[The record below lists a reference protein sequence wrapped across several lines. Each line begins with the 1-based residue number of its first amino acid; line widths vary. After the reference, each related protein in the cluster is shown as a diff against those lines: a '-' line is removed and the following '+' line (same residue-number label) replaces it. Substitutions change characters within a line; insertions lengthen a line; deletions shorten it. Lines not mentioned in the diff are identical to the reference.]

1 MSIFSKL
8 KASKKAA
15 KEHKAA
21 EKQKDPETAVVI
33 PYKHTP
39 THAAV
44 DALSGAPSSWSRDDR
59 SKIKAQH
66 KRRSEMVMSRT
77 PSSLSTMSY
86 MNPGAGSSSQVP
98 PLPRNSSYSS
108 FNPTWFD
115 KSDGVIDSRQNRY
128 RPHRGHSYHDSGL
141 GPSPLGSDGQSKGT
155 SSTQLEQA
163 SLSLTALQ
171 SQLDNRLTSSTEASP
186 VVSSG
191 NSTNSNNSSDNLE
204 IAGSKRPPVPESQ
217 ITRGENGKPQGT
229 VFAEQDIFDRLHT
242 STQRKLGEAPLHDT
256 PPGPKPRTPT
266 KAAPVAEVKQKKQR
280 WSLLGKKN
288 TAAVAS

>member
-15 KEHKAA
+15 KDHKAA
-21 EKQKDPETAVVI
+21 EKQKEPAAVV

-66 KRRSEMVMSRT
+66 KRRSEMVMTRT
-77 PSSLSTMSY
+77 PSSLSTISY
-86 MNPGAGSSSQVP
+86 MNSAAGPSSQAP
-98 PLPRNSSYSS
+98 PLPRNSSYNS

-115 KSDGVIDSRQNRY
+115 KMDGTNDTKQNRY
-128 RPHRGHSYHDSGL
+128 RPQRGHSYHDSGL
-141 GPSPLGSDGQSKGT
+141 GPSPLGSNIQSEGT
-155 SSTQLEQA
+155 SSTNLQQA
-163 SLSLTALQ
+163 SLSLTEFQA
-171 SQLDNRLTSSTEASP
+171 QLDNRLTSSVDASP

-191 NSTNSNNSSDNLE
+191 TSTNSNNSSDGLE
-204 IAGSKRPPVPESQ
+204 IAGPSTQRPAATGQPAKTE
-217 ITRGENGKPQGT
+217 IPQGT

-242 STQRKLGEAPLHDT
+242 STARKLGEAPLYDS

-266 KAAPVAEVKQKKQR
+266 KAAPVVEQKQKKQR

-288 TAAVAS
+288 TSAVSS

>member
-21 EKQKDPETAVVI
+21 EKQKEPETTI

-77 PSSLSTMSY
+77 PSSLSQMSY
-86 MNPGAGSSSQVP
+86 MNPGASSSVQAP
-98 PLPRNSSYSS
+98 PMPRNSSYSS

-115 KSDGVIDSRQNRY
+115 KSDGVTDSKQNRY

-141 GPSPLGSDGQSKGT
+141 GPNPLGSNGQSK
-155 SSTQLEQA
+155 
-163 SLSLTALQ
+163 
-171 SQLDNRLTSSTEASP
+171 EASP

-204 IAGSKRPPVPESQ
+204 IAGTKRPAVPESQ
-217 ITRGENGKPQGT
+217 ITRGESGKPQGT

-242 STQRKLGEAPLHDT
+242 STQRKLGEAPRHDT
-256 PPGPKPRTPT
+256 APGPQPRTLT
-266 KAAPVAEVKQKKQR
+266 KLAPVVEVKQKKQR
-280 WSLLGKKN
+280 WSLLGRKN

>member
-15 KEHKAA
+15 KDHKAA
-21 EKQKDPETAVVI
+21 EKQKDPDAVVVV

-59 SKIKAQH
+59 PKIKEQH

-86 MNPGAGSSSQVP
+86 MNSAAGPSSQAP
-98 PLPRNSSYSS
+98 PLPRNASYNS

-115 KSDGVIDSRQNRY
+115 KMDGANDHRQNRY
-128 RPHRGHSYHDSGL
+128 RPQRGHSYHDSGL
-141 GPSPLGSDGQSKGT
+141 GPSPLGSNIQS
-155 SSTQLEQA
+155 E
-163 SLSLTALQ
+163 
-171 SQLDNRLTSSTEASP
+171 EVSP

-191 NSTNSNNSSDNLE
+191 TSTNSNNSSDNLE
-204 IAGSKRPPVPESQ
+204 IAGPSTERPVNTRQLSK
-217 ITRGENGKPQGT
+217 TDKPKGT

-242 STQRKLGEAPLHDT
+242 STARKLGEAPLFET
-256 PPGPKPRTPT
+256 PQGPKPRTPT
-266 KAAPVAEVKQKKQR
+266 KAAPVVEQKPKKQR

-288 TAAVAS
+288 TAAVSS

>member
-15 KEHKAA
+15 KDHKAA
-21 EKQKDPETAVVI
+21 EKQKEPAAVV

-66 KRRSEMVMSRT
+66 KRRSEMVMTRT
-77 PSSLSTMSY
+77 PSSLSTISY
-86 MNPGAGSSSQVP
+86 MNSAAGPSSQAP
-98 PLPRNSSYSS
+98 PLPRNSSYNS

-115 KSDGVIDSRQNRY
+115 KMDGTNDTKQNRY
-128 RPHRGHSYHDSGL
+128 RPQRGHSYHDSGL
-141 GPSPLGSDGQSKGT
+141 GPSPLGSNIQS
-155 SSTQLEQA
+155 E
-163 SLSLTALQ
+163 
-171 SQLDNRLTSSTEASP
+171 DASP

-191 NSTNSNNSSDNLE
+191 TSTNSNNSSDGLE
-204 IAGSKRPPVPESQ
+204 IAGPSTQRPAATGQPAKTE
-217 ITRGENGKPQGT
+217 IPQGT

-242 STQRKLGEAPLHDT
+242 STARKLGEAPLYDS

-266 KAAPVAEVKQKKQR
+266 KAAPVVEQKQKKQR

-288 TAAVAS
+288 TSAVSS

>member
-141 GPSPLGSDGQSKGT
+141 GPSPLGSDGQSK
-155 SSTQLEQA
+155 
-163 SLSLTALQ
+163 
-171 SQLDNRLTSSTEASP
+171 EASP

>member
-21 EKQKDPETAVVI
+21 EKQKEPETTI

-77 PSSLSTMSY
+77 PSSLSQMSY
-86 MNPGAGSSSQVP
+86 MNPGASSSVQAP
-98 PLPRNSSYSS
+98 PMPRNSSYSS

-115 KSDGVIDSRQNRY
+115 KSDGVTDSKQNRY

-141 GPSPLGSDGQSKGT
+141 GPSPLGSNGQSKGT
-155 SSTQLEQA
+155 SSSNLEQA
-163 SLSLTALQ
+163 SLSLTAFQ
-171 SQLDNRLTSSTEASP
+171 SQLDNRLTSYAEASP

-204 IAGSKRPPVPESQ
+204 IAGTKRPAVPESQ
-217 ITRGENGKPQGT
+217 ITRGESGKPQGT

-242 STQRKLGEAPLHDT
+242 STQRKLGEAPRHDT
-256 PPGPKPRTPT
+256 APGPQPRTLT
-266 KAAPVAEVKQKKQR
+266 KLAPVVEVKQKKQR
-280 WSLLGKKN
+280 WSLLGRKN